1 MGSSFFAKILAVGTG
16 GFIGS
21 VLRYIIS
28 LWFNEK
34 YPTSYIPYGTLVVNV
49 IGSFLLGMIMEYA
62 TYTPMN
68 ATLRLFLTTGIMG
81 GLTTFSTMSYETLSL
96 LYSGTYGAAI
106 INIAI
111 NIVLGLGSALGGK
124 EVTDLFLML

>member
-1 MGSSFFAKILAVGTG
+1 VGSSFFAKILAVGTG

-21 VLRYIIS
+21 VSRYIIS

-49 IGSFLLGMIMEYA
+49 IGSFLLGMIMEYV

-68 ATLRLFLTTGIMG
+68 STLRLFLTTGVMG

-96 LYSGTYGAAI
+96 VYSGTYGAAI
-106 INIAI
+106 LNIVINII
-111 NIVLGLGSALGGK
+111 LGLGSAFGGK
-124 EVTDLFLML
+124 EVIDIFLIS